1 MKDLVVLSGS
11 ALLLK
16 GDEGGRL
23 TSLFLLPLDRP
34 SLRRIVD
41 ELVTDTAPEFAAPP
55 PPFFNEFT
63 SENDF
68 VLLSGESILK
78 FHQRARL

>member
-11 ALLLK
+11 ALLK
-16 GDEGGRL
+16 GDECGL
-23 TSLFLLPLDRP
+23 LASLFLPALDRP
-34 SLRRIVD
+34 SLSRIV
-41 ELVTDTAPEFAAPP
+41 EESVTDTAPEFAAPP
-55 PPFFNEFT
+55 PPFFNELT

-78 FHQRARL
+78 FH